1 MAFPIAARFAHPGDG
16 YEADQKLAAEHLEPG
31 KVYVVAGIDVGRS
44 GSRLFLDIPD
54 GPQFGFNTVMFDPA
68 SVFDEDDGGGRD
80 LQAEQGHAEF
90 TGWAE
95 APGQAACI
103 AWNSHYAEEH
113 GIEARNEWAAS
124 DPRGRAAWEAAAN
137 AVLDHRITEPKA
149 APELAAAMRETRV
162 IRERVTAVAE
172 GLESR
177 AEVNRPSKV
186 SEICAGVAASLRRAV
201 A

>member
-31 KVYVVAGIDVGRS
+31 RVYVVAGIDVGRS

-68 SVFDEDDGGGRD
+68 SVFDEDEGGGRD

-95 APGQAACI
+95 AQGYVSEYAAYGRD
-103 AWNSHYAEEH
+103 NLAEAFAA
-113 GIEARNEWAAS
+113 GMQSARDLAAVAE
-124 DPRGRAAWEAAAN
+124 PR
-137 AVLDHRITEPKA
+137 P

-186 SEICAGVAASLRRAV
+186 SEICAGVAASLRRAL